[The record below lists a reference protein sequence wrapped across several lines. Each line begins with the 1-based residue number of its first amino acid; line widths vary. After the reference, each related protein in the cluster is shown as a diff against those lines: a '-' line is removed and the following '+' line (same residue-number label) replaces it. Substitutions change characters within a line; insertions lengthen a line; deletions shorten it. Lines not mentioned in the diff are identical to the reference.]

1 MRESLD
7 GVGYSIMVATML
19 HAIATGNLLA
29 IGTHRIKRSIDMKK
43 NPLDDITLTG
53 GQGDH
58 LELIVRAG
66 EIITNRLP
74 S

>member
-1 MRESLD
+1 
-7 GVGYSIMVATML
+7 
-19 HAIATGNLLA
+19 
-29 IGTHRIKRSIDMKK
+29 MKA
-43 NPLDDITLTG
+43 LITG